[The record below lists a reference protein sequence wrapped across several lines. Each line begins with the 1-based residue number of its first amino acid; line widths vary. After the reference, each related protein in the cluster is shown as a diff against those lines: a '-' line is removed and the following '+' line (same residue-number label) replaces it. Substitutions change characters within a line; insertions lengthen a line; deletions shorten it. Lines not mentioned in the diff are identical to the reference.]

1 MMSVCRHRRHL
12 SVVYRPRWK
21 IERQRKTKI
30 GIHISH
36 ITCNSHSDFKV
47 KRSRSPR
54 LGGHIVHPHLRPDSL
69 FYRLDALPGRKFL
82 PHNRQCQCTE
92 GKCNKVQIAI
102 LLQELL
108 LEATINIIRSVVT
121 HYMVFICLLQGDEN
135 EMLVWQESNL
145 RHMRLIYDGMCF
157 VMWHLNIDL
166 DCV

>member
-1 MMSVCRHRRHL
+1 M
-12 SVVYRPRWK
+12 
-21 IERQRKTKI
+21 
-30 GIHISH
+30 
-36 ITCNSHSDFKV
+36 
-47 KRSRSPR
+47 
-54 LGGHIVHPHLRPDSL
+54 HPHLRPDSL

-135 EMLVWQESNL
+135 EMLV
-145 RHMRLIYDGMCF
+145 
-157 VMWHLNIDL
+157 
-166 DCV
+166 